1 MFKDLRTST
10 KLFLL
15 CAIFAGAIILA
26 TYSLIE
32 EKQIAIGF
40 VRKELAGTQYL
51 DALRGVYRALL
62 ADASQGAQ
70 PQASLDAVLEALPK
84 AEAESGGSLHTVALA
99 ENLATTVRKLASA
112 VPGPEKRTLTV
123 EVLAGARDLAT
134 RVGDESNLAL
144 DPDLNSYYV

>member
-32 EKQIAIGF
+32 EKQIAIRF

-51 DALRGVYRALL
+51 NALRGVYTALL
-62 ADASQGAQ
+62 ADASQGGDDKLRWMLYWRRFPKLKPKAAARSTR
-70 PQASLDAVLEALPK
+70 PRSLKNCNHRAQASQ
-84 AEAESGGSLHTVALA
+84 
-99 ENLATTVRKLASA
+99 R
-112 VPGPEKRTLTV
+112 
-123 EVLAGARDLAT
+123 GAR
-134 RVGDESNLAL
+134 S
-144 DPDLNSYYV
+144 

>member
-15 CAIFAGAIILA
+15 CAVFAGAIILA

-51 DALRGVYRALL
+51 NALRQIVRPLRQLEEL
-62 ADASQGAQ
+62 AGNVRETKNYG
-70 PQASLDAVLEALPK
+70 LRVNLERRDEIGQLAT
-84 AEAESGGSLHTVALA
+84 AFNAMLA
-99 ENLATTVRKLASA
+99 ELAS
-112 VPGPEKRTLTV
+112 VSTRRCHLRGGRQRTWR
-123 EVLAGARDLAT
+123 ACRSPRARG
-134 RVGDESNLAL
+134 R
-144 DPDLNSYYV
+144 